1 MPRIFLKYLLLP
13 LFLFFF
19 SGPIA
24 GAFAKSMPQYNRL
37 TFIRFT
43 ATVESV
49 NTLKNPNIGRMG
61 LHIFA
66 KDAADTLYLVHICPQ
81 WYADKY
87 PELFAFHKGDQLII
101 SGSRFATKLTEN
113 NVFAATIINCSQ
125 DNAQLDIRNP
135 LTGIPLWNNR
145 PKNLFGKIQQIQ
157 QQVFRDNSRYI
168 QENVAK
174 NIARFQARQINLL
187 HLQQ

>member
-1 MPRIFLKYLLLP
+1 MSRILLKYLILP
-13 LFLFFF
+13 LFLFLFL
-19 SGPIA
+19 GHLAIV
-24 GAFAKSMPQYNRL
+24 FANSMPQYNRL
-37 TFIRFT
+37 TFTRFT

-66 KDAADTLYLVHICPQ
+66 KDSTDTLYLVHICPQ

-87 PELFAFHKGDQLII
+87 PELFTFQKGDQLII

-113 NVFAATIINCSQ
+113 NVFAARIINCSQ
-125 DNAQLDIRNP
+125 GDAQLDIRDP
-135 LTGIPLWNNR
+135 LTGMPLWNNR
-145 PKNLFGKIQQIQ
+145 PKNLLDKIQQIQ

-174 NIARFQARQINLL
+174 NIARFQAQQINLL
-187 HLQQ
+187 QLQ